1 MVLNTWPANQDT
13 RLNYTGFV
21 TVGRPGCENHIDF
34 TATHA
39 TEPGDMEIVGPFVLV
54 AEKDAAIGA
63 ECSGI
68 IEEGIDY
75 AVGSD
80 RIAVG
85 SAFTVL
91 LAEVW
96 FDVVTRMFSSV
107 AIAGWYMV
115 GHVSMVQ
122 TATTL
127 NFAFL
132 KKRFWELEPTT

>member
-1 MVLNTWPANQDT
+1 MVLNDWPANQDVRT
-13 RLNYTGFV
+13 NYTGFV

-39 TEPGDMEIVGPFVLV
+39 TEPGDLEIVGPYVLA
-54 AEKDAAIGA
+54 AEDDAAIGA
-63 ECSGI
+63 ECHGT

-80 RIAVG
+80 RIAAG
-85 SAFTVL
+85 STFLTL
-91 LAEVW
+91 RAEVW
-96 FDVVTRMFSSV
+96 FDTATRMFSSV
-107 AIAGWYMV
+107 AVAGWYMV
-115 GHVSMVQ
+115 GHVSQIQ
-122 TATTL
+122 TATAL